1 MAAHMDPV
9 ELAWKLADSVDEY
22 LLTLERHR
30 VYVALGSGDTGRAII
45 DLISVAARERIRLP
59 RMVIAGLQLWH
70 TAHDDLD
77 AHLGRVISSIP
88 IAPEQ
93 QSPAA
98 DKKITYVPTT
108 RGYRRTESNR
118 PADGST

>member
-1 MAAHMDPV
+1 MAAYMGAV
-9 ELAWKLADSVDEY
+9 ELAWKLADSVHEY

-30 VYVALGSGDTGRAII
+30 VYAALGSGDTDRAII
-45 DLISVAARERIRLP
+45 DLISVAARERIMLP

-70 TAHDDLD
+70 TAHDHLD
-77 AHLGRVISSIP
+77 AHLGTVISSIP

-93 QSPAA
+93 HLAAA
-98 DKKITYVPTT
+98 DKKSTYLSTT

>member
-1 MAAHMDPV
+1 MAGYMGAV
-9 ELAWKLADSVDEY
+9 ELAWKLADSVHEY

-30 VYVALGSGDTGRAII
+30 VYVALGSGDTDRAII
-45 DLISVAARERIRLP
+45 DLISVAARERIMLP

-93 QSPAA
+93 HPAAA
-98 DKKITYVPTT
+98 DKKITYLSTT

>member
-1 MAAHMDPV
+1 MGAV
-9 ELAWKLADSVDEY
+9 ELAWKLADSVHEY

-30 VYVALGSGDTGRAII
+30 VYVALGSGDTDRAII
-45 DLISVAARERIRLP
+45 DLISVVERERIMLP
-59 RMVIAGLQLWH
+59 RRVIAGLQLWH

-93 QSPAA
+93 HPATA
-98 DKKITYVPTT
+98 DKKITNLSTT
-108 RGYRRTESNR
+108 GGHRRTESNR
-118 PADGST
+118 PADDST

>member
-1 MAAHMDPV
+1 MAAYLGAV
-9 ELAWKLADSVDEY
+9 ELAWKLADSVHEY

-30 VYVALGSGDTGRAII
+30 VYVALGSGDTDTAII
-45 DLISVAARERIRLP
+45 DLISVAARERIMLP

-77 AHLGRVISSIP
+77 AHLGRVILSIP

-93 QSPAA
+93 QSPTA
-98 DKKITYVPTT
+98 DKKITYLPTT
-108 RGYRRTESNR
+108 RGYRRTGSNR